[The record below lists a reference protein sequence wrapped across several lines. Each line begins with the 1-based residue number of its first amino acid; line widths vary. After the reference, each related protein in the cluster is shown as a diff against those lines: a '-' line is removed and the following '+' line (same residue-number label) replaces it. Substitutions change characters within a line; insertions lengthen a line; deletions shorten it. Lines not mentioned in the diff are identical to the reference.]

1 MAKLDD
7 VLDVVLG
14 ALGLGIGVAAC
25 VFVFDSV
32 QAYRA
37 WPYEQAC
44 HQGRLIPD
52 RRPLSASVACLPSAE
67 IPR

>member
-1 MAKLDD
+1 MRFADTID
-7 VLDVVLG
+7 TIFAVFAGIIATVLALYVV
-14 ALGLGIGVAAC
+14 
-25 VFVFDSV
+25 DNV

-44 HQGRLIPD
+44 HQARLLPD

-67 IPR
+67 VPR

>member
-1 MAKLDD
+1 MRFTDTLDTVFALFACITATILVLF
-7 VLDVVLG
+7 VLDT
-14 ALGLGIGVAAC
+14 
-25 VFVFDSV
+25 V
-32 QAYRA
+32 QSYRA

-44 HQGRLIPD
+44 HQARLIPD